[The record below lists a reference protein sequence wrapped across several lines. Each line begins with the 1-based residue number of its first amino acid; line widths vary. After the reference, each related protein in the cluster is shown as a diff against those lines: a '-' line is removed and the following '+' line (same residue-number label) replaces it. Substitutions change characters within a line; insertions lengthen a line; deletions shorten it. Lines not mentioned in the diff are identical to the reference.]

1 MISLKLMQTM
11 QQPFAGWR
19 SRRCMITRMLR
30 SCSPRTAP
38 LMTLTRVVLARC
50 RARSSALSSNS
61 RRKQTMLLPERHYK
75 ARSRAGF
82 IHLAI
87 VAVVLI
93 LVAVAVFDA
102 TMVYVDDFV
111 EKMET
116 EINV

>member
-1 MISLKLMQTM
+1 
-11 QQPFAGWR
+11 
-19 SRRCMITRMLR
+19 
-30 SCSPRTAP
+30 
-38 LMTLTRVVLARC
+38 
-50 RARSSALSSNS
+50 
-61 RRKQTMLLPERHYK
+61 MLLPERHYK

-102 TMVYVDDFV
+102 TMGYVDDFV